1 MVDGLNSTRHVIRVY
16 SSHSLPFIK
25 EEALMNSKVTDRIA
39 TGVFITIAII
49 IISLLVGLFSY
60 ILVNGLK
67 HVSFEFLTTPSSNV
81 MAGGGIRDQLFN
93 SYYVLFI
100 TMVITVPLGVGGGIY
115 MAEYAKPGK
124 VTNTIRSCIEVLA
137 SLPSIVIGM
146 FGLLMFVNLTGWGY
160 SILGGALALT
170 VFNLPVMVRV
180 SEDAIRT
187 LPLEL
192 KEASLALGITHW
204 HTIKTILIPSAF
216 PSILT
221 GAILAA
227 GRVFG
232 EAAALLFTAG
242 LSTPRL
248 DYANWNPFSET
259 SPLNIF
265 RPAETLAVHIWSV
278 NTQGLIP
285 DVDEVSNGSAA
296 VLIISVLI
304 FNLLARF
311 IGSLIYK
318 KMTATK

>member
-1 MVDGLNSTRHVIRVY
+1 
-16 SSHSLPFIK
+16 
-25 EEALMNSKVTDRIA
+25 MNSKTADRIA
-39 TGVFITIAII
+39 TGVFIAIAII
-49 IISLLVGLFSY
+49 IVSILVGLFYY

-67 HVSFEFLTTPSSNV
+67 HISIDFLTTPSSNV
-81 MAGGGIRDQLFN
+81 RAGGGIRDQLFN
-93 SYYVLFI
+93 SFYILFI
-100 TMVITVPLGVGGGIY
+100 TMIIAVPLGVGGGIY

-124 VTNTIRSCIEVLA
+124 ITDIIRSCIEVLA

-146 FGLLMFVNLTGWGY
+146 FGLLMFVNVTGWGY
-160 SILGGALALT
+160 TILGGALALT
-170 VFNLPVMVRV
+170 VFNLPVIVRV
-180 SEDAIRT
+180 SEDALRSV
-187 LPLEL
+187 PRDL

-204 HTIKTILIPSAF
+204 HTIKTVLLPSAF

-221 GAILAA
+221 GAILAS

-248 DYANWNPFSET
+248 DYANWNPFSAQ

-285 DVDEVSNGSAA
+285 DVEEVSNGSAA
-296 VLIISVLI
+296 VLVISVLI
-304 FNLLARF
+304 FNLLARW
-311 IGSLIYK
+311 IGSLIHK
-318 KMTATK
+318 RITATK

>member
-1 MVDGLNSTRHVIRVY
+1 
-16 SSHSLPFIK
+16 
-25 EEALMNSKVTDRIA
+25 MNSKTADRIA
-39 TGVFITIAII
+39 TGVFSAIAII
-49 IISLLVGLFSY
+49 ITAILVGLFFY
-60 ILVNGLK
+60 IFVNGFK
-67 HVSFEFLTTPSSNV
+67 YISFDFLTTPSSNV
-81 MAGGGIRDQLFN
+81 RAGGGIRDQLFN
-93 SYYVLFI
+93 SFYILFI
-100 TMVITVPLGVGGGIY
+100 TMLITVPIGVGGGIY

-124 VTNTIRSCIEVLA
+124 VTDLIRTCIEVLS

-146 FGLLMFVNLTGWGY
+146 FGLLVFVNTTGWGY
-160 SILGGALALT
+160 TILGGALALT
-170 VFNLPVMVRV
+170 VFNLPTIVRTT
-180 SEDAIRT
+180 EDAIRAV
-187 LPLEL
+187 PRDL

-204 HTIKTILIPSAF
+204 HTIKTVILPAAF

-248 DYANWNPFSET
+248 DYANWNPFSEQ

-285 DVDEVSNGSAA
+285 DVEAVSSGSAA
-296 VLIISVLI
+296 VLVISVLI
-304 FNLLARF
+304 FNLGARW
-311 IGSLIYK
+311 IGSMIHK
-318 KMTATK
+318 RVTATK

>member
-1 MVDGLNSTRHVIRVY
+1 
-16 SSHSLPFIK
+16 
-25 EEALMNSKVTDRIA
+25 MNSKVTDRIA
-39 TGVFITIAII
+39 TGVFIAIAII

-93 SYYVLFI
+93 SFYVLFI
-100 TMVITVPLGVGGGIY
+100 TMVITVPLGLGGGIY

-187 LPLEL
+187 LPREL

>member
-1 MVDGLNSTRHVIRVY
+1 
-16 SSHSLPFIK
+16 
-25 EEALMNSKVTDRIA
+25 MNSRVADRIA
-39 TGVFITIAII
+39 TGVFMAIAFV
-49 IISLLVGLFSY
+49 IISVLVGLFSF
-60 ILVNGLK
+60 ILIHGFSHISIK
-67 HVSFEFLTTPSSNV
+67 FLTTPSSNL

-93 SYYVLFI
+93 SFYVLFI
-100 TMVITVPLGVGGGIY
+100 TMLITVPLGVGGGIY
-115 MAEYAKPGK
+115 MAEYARPGK
-124 VTNTIRSCIEVLA
+124 ITNIIRSCIEVLA

-146 FGLLMFVNLTGWGY
+146 FGLLMFVTLTGWGY
-160 SILGGALALT
+160 TILGGALALT
-170 VFNLPVMVRV
+170 VFNLPVIVRV

-187 LPLEL
+187 VPSDQ

-204 HTIKTILIPSAF
+204 HTVKTILLPSAF

-248 DYANWNPFSET
+248 DYANWNPFSEQ

-285 DVDEVSNGSAA
+285 DVEAVSNGAAA
-296 VLIISVLI
+296 VLVISVLI
-304 FNLLARF
+304 FNLLARW
-311 IGSLIYK
+311 IGSVIHNRV
-318 KMTATK
+318 TGTK

>member
-1 MVDGLNSTRHVIRVY
+1 
-16 SSHSLPFIK
+16 
-25 EEALMNSKVTDRIA
+25 MNSKTADRIA
-39 TGVFITIAII
+39 TGVFIAIAII
-49 IISLLVGLFSY
+49 IVSILVGLFYY

-67 HVSFEFLTTPSSNV
+67 HISIDFLTTPSSNV
-81 MAGGGIRDQLFN
+81 RAGGGIRDQLFN
-93 SYYVLFI
+93 SFYILFI
-100 TMVITVPLGVGGGIY
+100 TMLIAVPLGVGGGIY

-124 VTNTIRSCIEVLA
+124 ITDIIRSCIEVLA

-146 FGLLMFVNLTGWGY
+146 FGLLMFVNVTGWGY
-160 SILGGALALT
+160 TILGGALALT
-170 VFNLPVMVRV
+170 VFNLPVIVRV
-180 SEDAIRT
+180 SEDALRSV
-187 LPLEL
+187 PRDL

-204 HTIKTILIPSAF
+204 HTIKTVLLPSAF

-221 GAILAA
+221 GVILAS

-248 DYANWNPFSET
+248 DYANWNPFSAQ

-285 DVDEVSNGSAA
+285 DVEEVSNGSAA
-296 VLIISVLI
+296 VLVISVLI
-304 FNLLARF
+304 FNLLARW
-311 IGSLIYK
+311 IGSLIHK
-318 KMTATK
+318 KITATK

>member
-1 MVDGLNSTRHVIRVY
+1 
-16 SSHSLPFIK
+16 
-25 EEALMNSKVTDRIA
+25 MNSRVADRIA
-39 TGVFITIAII
+39 TGVFVLIAVII
-49 IISLLVGLFSY
+49 VAVLVGLFAF
-60 ILVNGLK
+60 ILAHGLQ
-67 HVSFEFLTTPSSNV
+67 HVSLHFLTTPSSNL
-81 MAGGGIRDQLFN
+81 MAGGGIRDQIFN
-93 SYYVLFI
+93 SFYVLFI
-100 TMVITVPLGVGGGIY
+100 TMLITVPLGVGGGIY

-124 VTNTIRSCIEVLA
+124 VTNIIRSCVEVLA
-137 SLPSIVIGM
+137 SLPSIVIGL
-146 FGLLMFVNLTGWGY
+146 FGLLMFVTLTGWGY
-160 SILGGALALT
+160 TILGGALALT

-180 SEDAIRT
+180 SEDAIRSV
-187 LPLEL
+187 PRDI
-192 KEASLALGITHW
+192 KEASLGLGITHW
-204 HTIKTILIPSAF
+204 HTIKTILLPSAF

-248 DYANWNPFSET
+248 DYANWNPFSPS

-285 DVDEVSNGSAA
+285 DVADVSNGAAA
-296 VLIISVLI
+296 VLVLSVLV
-304 FNLLARF
+304 FNLLARWV
-311 IGSLIYK
+311 GSVIHK

>member
-1 MVDGLNSTRHVIRVY
+1 
-16 SSHSLPFIK
+16 
-25 EEALMNSKVTDRIA
+25 MNSRVADRIA
-39 TGVFITIAII
+39 TSVFVAIAIVI
-49 IISLLVGLFSY
+49 VSVLVGLFSY
-60 ILVNGLK
+60 ILFNG
-67 HVSFEFLTTPSSNV
+67 VSHISLDFLTNPSSNV
-81 MAGGGIRDQLFN
+81 RAGGGIRDQLFN
-93 SYYVLFI
+93 SFYILFI
-100 TMVITVPLGVGGGIY
+100 TMIITVPLGVGGGIY

-124 VTNTIRSCIEVLA
+124 VTNTIRTCIEVLA

-180 SEDAIRT
+180 SEDALRSV
-187 LPLEL
+187 PRDQ

-204 HTIKTILIPSAF
+204 HTIKTILLPTAF

-221 GAILAA
+221 GAILAS

-232 EAAALLFTAG
+232 EAAALLFTSG

-248 DYANWNPFSET
+248 DYANWNPFVEN

-285 DVDEVSNGSAA
+285 DVEDIANGASA
-296 VLIISVLI
+296 VLILSVLI
-304 FNLLARF
+304 FNLCARL
-311 IGSLIYK
+311 IGGLIHRK
-318 KMTATK
+318 LTASK

>member
-1 MVDGLNSTRHVIRVY
+1 
-16 SSHSLPFIK
+16 
-25 EEALMNSKVTDRIA
+25 MNSKKADRIA
-39 TGVFITIAII
+39 SGIFYLIALII
-49 IISLLVGLFSY
+49 ILILVGLFYY

-67 HVSFEFLTTPSSNV
+67 NISIHFLTSPSSNV

-93 SYYVLFI
+93 SFYVLFI
-100 TMVITVPLGVGGGIY
+100 TMLIAVPLGIGGGIY
-115 MAEYAKPGK
+115 MAEYSKPGK
-124 VTNTIRSCIEVLA
+124 VTDIIRSCVEVLA

-170 VFNLPVMVRV
+170 VFNLPVIVRV

-187 LPLEL
+187 VPREL

-204 HTIKTILIPSAF
+204 HTIKTVILPSAF
-216 PSILT
+216 PTILT
-221 GAILAA
+221 GIILAS

-248 DYANWNPFSET
+248 DYANWNPFSTT

-285 DVDEVSNGSAA
+285 DVDEVSSGAAA
-296 VLIISVLI
+296 VLVISVLI
-304 FNLLARF
+304 FNLLARW
-311 IGSLIYK
+311 IGSMIHRK
-318 KMTATK
+318 ITATK

>member
-1 MVDGLNSTRHVIRVY
+1 MLI
-16 SSHSLPFIK
+16 
-25 EEALMNSKVTDRIA
+25 AL
-39 TGVFITIAII
+39 
-49 IISLLVGLFSY
+49 
-60 ILVNGLK
+60 
-67 HVSFEFLTTPSSNV
+67 
-81 MAGGGIRDQLFN
+81 
-93 SYYVLFI
+93 
-100 TMVITVPLGVGGGIY
+100 PLGIGGGIY

-124 VTNTIRSCIEVLA
+124 ITDLIRSCIEVLA

-160 SILGGALALT
+160 TILGGALALT
-170 VFNLPVMVRV
+170 VFNLPVIVRV
-180 SEDAIRT
+180 SEDAIRAV
-187 LPLEL
+187 PSDL
-192 KEASLALGITHW
+192 KEASLALGITKW
-204 HTIKTILIPSAF
+204 HTIKTVLLPTAF

-248 DYANWNPFSET
+248 DYANWNPFSAQ

-285 DVDEVSNGSAA
+285 DVEEVSNGSAA
-296 VLIISVLI
+296 VLVLSVLI
-304 FNLLARF
+304 FNLLARW
-311 IGSLIYK
+311 IGSMIHK
-318 KMTATK
+318 KVTASK

>member
-1 MVDGLNSTRHVIRVY
+1 
-16 SSHSLPFIK
+16 
-25 EEALMNSKVTDRIA
+25 MNSKKWDKIA
-39 TGVFITIAII
+39 TGVFIVIAGII
-49 IISLLVGLFSY
+49 VSLLVALFSY
-60 ILVNGLK
+60 IIVNGFKQL
-67 HVSFEFLTTPSSNV
+67 SFDFITNPSSAV

-93 SYYVLFI
+93 SLYILVI
-100 TMVITVPLGVGGGIY
+100 TMIITVPLGIGGGIY

-124 VTNTIRSCIEVLA
+124 VTDFIRTCIEVLA

-160 SILGGALALT
+160 TIIGGALALT

-180 SEDAIRT
+180 SEDAIRSV
-187 LPLEL
+187 PRDQ

-204 HTIKTILIPSAF
+204 HTIKTVLLPTAF

-221 GAILAA
+221 GAILAS

-248 DYANWNPFSET
+248 DYANLNPFSET

-285 DVDEVSNGSAA
+285 DVSEIANGSSA
-296 VLIISVLI
+296 VLVLAVLV

-311 IGSLIYK
+311 IGSIIHK
-318 KMTATK
+318 KLTASK

>member
-1 MVDGLNSTRHVIRVY
+1 
-16 SSHSLPFIK
+16 
-25 EEALMNSKVTDRIA
+25 MNSKTADRIA
-39 TGVFITIAII
+39 TGVFIAIAVII
-49 IISLLVGLFSY
+49 VSILVGLFSF
-60 ILVNGLK
+60 ILINGLQ
-67 HVSFEFLTTPSSNV
+67 HVSLKFLTTPSSNL

-93 SYYVLFI
+93 SFYVLFI
-100 TMVITVPLGVGGGIY
+100 TMLITVPLGVGGGIY
-115 MAEYAKPGK
+115 MAEYARPGK
-124 VTNTIRSCIEVLA
+124 VTNIIRSCIEVLA

-146 FGLLMFVNLTGWGY
+146 FGLLMFVTLTGWGY
-160 SILGGALALT
+160 TILGGALALT

-180 SEDAIRT
+180 TEDAIRSV
-187 LPLEL
+187 PRDQ

-204 HTIKTILIPSAF
+204 HTIKTVILPSAF
-216 PSILT
+216 PTILT

-248 DYANWNPFSET
+248 DYSNWNPFSAT
-259 SPLNIF
+259 SPLNIM

-285 DVDEVSNGSAA
+285 DVKDVSNGSAA
-296 VLIISVLI
+296 VLVISVLL
-304 FNLLARF
+304 FNLSARF

-318 KMTATK
+318 KVTATK

>member
-1 MVDGLNSTRHVIRVY
+1 
-16 SSHSLPFIK
+16 
-25 EEALMNSKVTDRIA
+25 MNSKTADRIA
-39 TGVFITIAII
+39 TGVFIAIAII
-49 IISLLVGLFSY
+49 IVSILVSLFYY

-67 HVSFEFLTTPSSNV
+67 HISLEFLTTPSSNV
-81 MAGGGIRDQLFN
+81 RAGGGIRDQLFN
-93 SYYVLFI
+93 SFYILVI
-100 TMVITVPLGVGGGIY
+100 TMLIAVPLGVGGGIY

-124 VTNTIRSCIEVLA
+124 ITDIIRSCIEVLA

-146 FGLLMFVNLTGWGY
+146 FGLLMFVNVTGWGY
-160 SILGGALALT
+160 TILGGALALT
-170 VFNLPVMVRV
+170 VFNLPVIVRV
-180 SEDAIRT
+180 SEDAIRSV
-187 LPLEL
+187 PRDL

-204 HTIKTILIPSAF
+204 HTIKTVLLPSAF

-221 GAILAA
+221 GAILAS

-248 DYANWNPFSET
+248 DYANWNPFSAQ

-285 DVDEVSNGSAA
+285 DVEEVSNGSAA
-296 VLIISVLI
+296 VLVISVLI
-304 FNLLARF
+304 FNLLARW
-311 IGSLIYK
+311 IGSLIHK
-318 KMTATK
+318 KITATK

>member
-1 MVDGLNSTRHVIRVY
+1 
-16 SSHSLPFIK
+16 
-25 EEALMNSKVTDRIA
+25 MNSKTADRIA
-39 TGVFITIAII
+39 TGVFIAIAII
-49 IISLLVGLFSY
+49 IVSILVGLFYY

-67 HVSFEFLTTPSSNV
+67 HISIDFLTTPSSNV
-81 MAGGGIRDQLFN
+81 RAGGGIRDQLFN
-93 SYYVLFI
+93 SFYILFI
-100 TMVITVPLGVGGGIY
+100 TMLIAVPLGVGGGIY

-124 VTNTIRSCIEVLA
+124 ITDIIRSCIEVLA

-146 FGLLMFVNLTGWGY
+146 FGLLMFVNVTGWGY
-160 SILGGALALT
+160 TILGGALALT
-170 VFNLPVMVRV
+170 VFNLPVIVRV
-180 SEDAIRT
+180 SEDALRSV
-187 LPLEL
+187 PRDL

-204 HTIKTILIPSAF
+204 HTIKTVLLPSAF

-221 GAILAA
+221 GAILAS

-248 DYANWNPFSET
+248 DYANWNPFSAQ

-285 DVDEVSNGSAA
+285 DVEEVSNGSAA
-296 VLIISVLI
+296 VLVISVLI
-304 FNLLARF
+304 FNLLARW
-311 IGSLIYK
+311 IGSLIHK
-318 KMTATK
+318 KITATK

>member
-1 MVDGLNSTRHVIRVY
+1 
-16 SSHSLPFIK
+16 
-25 EEALMNSKVTDRIA
+25 MNSKVADRIA
-39 TGVFITIAII
+39 TGVFIAIAII
-49 IISLLVGLFSY
+49 IISILVGLFSY
-60 ILVNGLK
+60 ILLNGFK
-67 HVSFEFLTTPSSNV
+67 HVSLQFLTSPSSNV

-93 SYYVLFI
+93 SFYVLFI
-100 TMVITVPLGVGGGIY
+100 TMMITIPLGLGGGIY

-124 VTNTIRSCIEVLA
+124 LTNTIRSCIEVLA

-146 FGLLMFVNLTGWGY
+146 FGLMMFVNLTGWGY
-160 SILGGALALT
+160 TILGGALALT

-187 LPLEL
+187 LPREL

-216 PSILT
+216 PTILT

-285 DVDEVSNGSAA
+285 DVDDVSNGSAA